1 MLGRHFLFL
10 WSLAFLSPVAAI
22 FFAVR
27 CYAFHSRRHPQS
39 ERRFPL
45 VWYVIAVCLC
55 AIVAYS
61 FGLYFGNS
69 WACSS
74 PQSGNLCGLI
84 GIFVTGP
91 FSSAVAIFLVSGL
104 ILLLPADDAAIA
116 ANDPPPS
123 QATTRWYR
131 KLWRGQYS
139 FARSFWGFFILGTF
153 VGAIIGMNPV
163 FLFLP
168 IFLFSLGFQLCL
180 FAYEITAGVGVWR
193 SANALIAARDPLV
206 KFNKSMNVIVAKTVV
221 VLVIVFY
228 SIRMLRI
235 VFAVVN
241 HVVSQ

>member
-27 CYAFHSRRHPQS
+27 CYALHRRRRPQS

-45 VWYVIAVCLC
+45 VWYVIALCLC
-55 AIVAYS
+55 AIIAYS

-69 WACSS
+69 WACSA

-91 FSSAVAIFLVSGL
+91 FSSALAIFLVSGL
-104 ILLLPADDAAIA
+104 ILLLPADDAPIA
-116 ANDPPPS
+116 ADDTPS
-123 QATTRWYR
+123 QATTGWYR
-131 KLWRGQYS
+131 KLWQGQYS

-153 VGAIIGMNPV
+153 LGVIIGMNPV

-168 IFLFSLGFQLCL
+168 VFLFSLGFQLCL

-193 SANALIAARDPLV
+193 SASALIAARGPSV
-206 KFNKSMNVIVAKTVV
+206 KCNGSMKIIAAKTIV
-221 VLVIVFY
+221 VLVIGFY
-228 SIRMLRI
+228 SIRLLRI

-241 HVVSQ
+241 HVAGR